1 MLIMRSSAIFC
12 TASVISFFF
21 SSTTYTPYTNSL
33 SFVLY
38 NICKYKSVYS
48 VKNIIN
54 WVIAFSYTP

>member
-1 MLIMRSSAIFC
+1 MLRYYC
-12 TASVISFFF
+12 K
-21 SSTTYTPYTNSL
+21 L
-33 SFVLY
+33 SLY